1 MMDAEGLNCT
11 CVRGTL
17 GCRSA
22 GRTHRMGGV
31 GGLIGV
37 PDQRGVGSV
46 PPRRFEVGGRMNG
59 AHRQVDRL
67 EQRQAEVACLLQRRS
82 RGKPHRVVDGR
93 MLPGTVR
100 ARTGDVAKMRQHTG
114 VEVDGV
120 PQVKG
125 YLRGGGQALRPEK
138 QVQQCRK
145 VVLRQAASNI
155 NTDVSAVHV
164 NVDNNPKLVMGKFVA
179 HGDLRI
185 GARGHTAWP
194 TIDFIK
200 KLRSSQS
207 CEATMRRGG
216 LTRAGRCAC
225 ARIISVGQA

>member
-11 CVRGTL
+11 FVRGTF

-22 GRTHRMGGV
+22 GRAHWMGRV
-31 GGLIGV
+31 GGLVGV
-37 PDQRGVGSV
+37 PNHRGVGSV
-46 PPRRFEVGGRMNG
+46 PPGRFEVGGRMNG

-67 EQRQAEVACLLQRRS
+67 EQRQAEVARLLQRRCRS
-82 RGKPHRVVDGR
+82 KPHRVVDGR
-93 MLPGTVR
+93 MLPGPMR
-100 ARTGDVAKMRQHTG
+100 ARTGDMAKMRQHSG

-125 YLRGGGQALRPEK
+125 YLRGGGQALRPEE

-145 VVLRQAASNI
+145 IVLRQAAPDI
-155 NTDVSAVHV
+155 NTDVSAVHI

-200 KLRSSQS
+200 MLRSSQY
-207 CEATMRRGG
+207 CEATLRRGG
-216 LTRAGRCAC
+216 LTNA
-225 ARIISVGQA
+225 